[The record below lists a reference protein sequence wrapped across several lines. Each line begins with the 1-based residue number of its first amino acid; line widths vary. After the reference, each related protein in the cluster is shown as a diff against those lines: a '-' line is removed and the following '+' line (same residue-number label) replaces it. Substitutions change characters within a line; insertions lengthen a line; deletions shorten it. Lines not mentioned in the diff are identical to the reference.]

1 MTAFTPARLD
11 PAEATLTVDLGALAS
26 NYRLLAS
33 MAGAAETAPV
43 VKADGYGLGV
53 GPVAR
58 RLWDAGARSFFV
70 ARIVEGEVLRRAL
83 GRARAAV
90 IYVLDGC
97 PAGSAGRLVRSDL
110 TPVLNSL
117 LQIED
122 FAAHARAQAGHLD
135 CAIHIDTGL
144 NRLGLRLEE
153 ARALVLAKDR
163 MRGIEVGLIVSHLAC
178 SSEPHSPMNRQQ
190 AELFTQACTL
200 FPGARRSLSSSAG
213 VFLDAAYHLD
223 QVRPGVSLFGGGPF
237 GRTDAR
243 LKPVV
248 RLDAPI
254 LQVRQVPPGESIG
267 YGAAFRA
274 ERPMRIAVIGA
285 GYADGVLRAA
295 SPGGYGWLDKRC
307 GIVGRISMDLIALDV
322 TDCEAALPGAFM
334 ELIGP
339 NVALDDAA
347 HAAGTI
353 AYEILTRLSPRLPRR
368 YLGAES

>member
-1 MTAFTPARLD
+1 MTVPAPAPLD
-11 PAEATLTVDLGALAS
+11 TAEATLTVDLGALSA
-26 NYRLLAS
+26 NYRLLSA
-33 MAGAAETAPV
+33 MAGPAETAPV

-58 RLWDAGARSFFV
+58 RLWAEGARSFFV
-70 ARIVEGEVLRRAL
+70 ARVTEGETLRREL
-83 GRARAAV
+83 GNGRPAV

-97 PAGSAGRLVRSDL
+97 PAGSAARLLRADL

-122 FAAHARAQAGHLD
+122 FASHARAQGRHLD

-144 NRLGLRLEE
+144 NRLGLRIEE
-153 ARALVLAKDR
+153 AHALMLAKDR
-163 MRGIEVGLIVSHLAC
+163 MGGIEIGLVLSHLAC
-178 SSEPHSPMNRQQ
+178 SSDPASPMNRQQ
-190 AELFTQACTL
+190 ADLFAEACAV
-200 FPGARRSLSSSAG
+200 FPSARRSLASSAG
-213 VFLDAAYHLD
+213 IFLGDDYHLD

-237 GRTDAR
+237 GRMDQR
-243 LKPVV
+243 LQPVV

-274 ERPMRIAVIGA
+274 ERPMRIAVVGA

-295 SPGGYGWLDKRC
+295 SPGGYGWLGKRRR
-307 GIVGRISMDLIALDV
+307 IVGRISMDLIALDV
-322 TDCEAALPGAFM
+322 TDCEAALPGAFI

-339 NVALDDAA
+339 NVALDDVA
-347 HAAGTI
+347 HGAGTI

-368 YLGAES
+368 YLGAAS